1 MQTVICIRWGDEYG
15 ADYVNRL
22 YRAVMRNVERPTR
35 FVAFTDPVEGL
46 DAGIE
51 AKPIPPIR
59 LPAGLKP
66 GPWRKLALWA
76 PDLGGLETDVLFLDL
91 DILVTGPLDP
101 LFDHEPGQLVLV
113 RNPTQGR
120 RDGIGNSSV
129 MRFRAGSA
137 PHLVSTFEADAVRLS
152 YRFDNEQIYV
162 TKEARPARR
171 VLAGG
176 VVPELQT
183 RAAAALAVLSVSAAA
198 PPARGED
205 RRLHRPPQA
214 RRSHSR
220 RLAGQM
226 VQEVLPVDPADPLG
240 GGALAMTPPALA
252 DDPQ

>member
-1 MQTVICIRWGDEYG
+1 MQTVICIRWGADYG

-22 YRAVMRNVERPTR
+22 YRAVMRNVTRPTR

-46 DAGIE
+46 DPGIE
-51 AKPIPPIR
+51 AKPIPAIR

-76 PDLGGLETDVLFLDL
+76 PDLGGIATDVLFLDL

-101 LFDHEPGQLVLV
+101 LFDHEPGRLVLV

-137 PHLVSTFEADAVRLS
+137 PQLVSRFEADAVRLS

-162 TKEARPARR
+162 TKEAGLPMAFWPAECCPSFKHG
-171 VLAGG
+171 L
-176 VVPELQT
+176 L
-183 RAAAALAVLSVSAAA
+183 
-198 PPARGED
+198 PPWP
-205 RRLHRPPQA
+205 LYLFRPPRLPPDA
-214 RRSHSR
+214 RIVVFTGHPRPDEAIRGVWPAKWYKRFYRSI
-220 RLAGQM
+220 
-226 VQEVLPVDPADPLG
+226 
-240 GGALAMTPPALA
+240 PPIPWVAEHWR
-252 DDPQ
+252 